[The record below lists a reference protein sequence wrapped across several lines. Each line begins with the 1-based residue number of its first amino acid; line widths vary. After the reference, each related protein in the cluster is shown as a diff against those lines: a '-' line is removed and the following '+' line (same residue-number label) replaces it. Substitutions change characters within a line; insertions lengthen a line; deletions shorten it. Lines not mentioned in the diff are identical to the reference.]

1 MTETI
6 KDAAG
11 LGRGGL
17 MSRQR
22 KREAVLRPPRGEDL
36 DTISRS
42 LGVTAATLSAR
53 RAALALNGTARILA
67 QGAKRSLTLFG
78 LSTGGRSI
86 QHSPVKL
93 FGNYCTIILCN
104 KGRIAQLRPKKP
116 GRNVNAQR
124 GQS

>member
-1 MTETI
+1 
-6 KDAAG
+6 
-11 LGRGGL
+11 

-22 KREAVLRPPRGEDL
+22 KREAVLRLPRGEDL

-67 QGAKRSLTLFG
+67 QEAKRSLTLFG
-78 LSTGGRSI
+78 SEHRRPIRTTQPCQTLRE
-86 QHSPVKL
+86 L
-93 FGNYCTIILCN
+93 CTIILCN

-116 GRNVNAQR
+116 GRNINAQR
-124 GQS
+124 G